1 PEYFRLM
8 KERFEVLADG
18 IGLVIAGKLTG
29 QRLRENINGSDMYPH
44 LCEMAEKNGFSIYLL
59 GARPGVAETMRRKT
73 LESYPLLKFAGV
85 RDGCFDLDAGAEQV
99 VAAIN
104 ASGADILLVAFGVP
118 RQEKWLERWG
128 EQLAAPVR
136 IGVGGLF
143 DFYSGR
149 IRRAPLWMREIGM
162 EWSFRLLMEPR
173 RLFKRY
179 IIGNPLF
186 LWRVVRRQLS
196 RR

>member
-1 PEYFRLM
+1 M
-8 KERFEVLADG
+8 
-18 IGLVIAGKLTG
+18 
-29 QRLRENINGSDMYPH
+29 
-44 LCEMAEKNGFSIYLL
+44 
-59 GARPGVAETMRRKT
+59 AETMRRKT

-173 RLFKRY
+173 RLFRRY